1 MRIWLALLVAP
12 SLALACQSVLFA
24 MVTPSCAKQS
34 STGLHLVA
42 AGALALAGVF
52 TILAQHE
59 RLRRAASTG
68 RTEDSDSSDPSTAR
82 RFLAT
87 MATAVGLLSCLAIA
101 AMWITV
107 WVLSPCWQ

>member
-24 MVTPSCAKQS
+24 MVTPSCAMQS
-34 STGLHLVA
+34 RVGLHMVA
-42 AGALALAGVF
+42 AAALALAGVF
-52 TILAQHE
+52 TILAHHE
-59 RLRRAASTG
+59 WRVLRTG
-68 RTEDSDSSDPSTAR
+68 SSRTPDSDSAEPAMAR

-87 MATAVGLLSCLAIA
+87 VATAVGGLSSLAIV
-101 AMWITV
+101 AMWIAV